1 MNKTNMSHKSTD
13 QYNEYIAELECP
25 LCQNNIW
32 ISVENREDIDGQGAE
47 WDVEEGHSEECRYF
61 KTTDRIK
68 ADKDATT
75 PKPVFKNI
83 WTAEEERERKKYLAD
98 EFLRMKGYK

>member
-1 MNKTNMSHKSTD
+1 MSLKQND
-13 QYNEYIAELECP
+13 QYNEDMTELECP
-25 LCQNNIW
+25 LCHNNIW

-68 ADKDATT
+68 ADIDANK
-75 PKPVFKNI
+75 PKPTFKGV
-83 WTAEEERERKKYLAD
+83 WTAEDEKGRKQYLAD